1 MAVGSWGPVEHPTD
15 KGGPAAGAEGTVT
28 QPHVRGGDA
37 PRHPT
42 DYNATDGRH
51 NREAGLRPWASVDHF
66 SGPTSDTD
74 FGSTTGSFE
83 DGPGV
88 WRQT

>member
-1 MAVGSWGPVEHPTD
+1 MAGWGPIQKDTTTGRAIGEE
-15 KGGPAAGAEGTVT
+15 GAVT
-28 QPHVRGGDA
+28 QPHVNGGSA

-42 DYNATDGRH
+42 DYDATDGRH
-51 NREAGLRPWASVDHF
+51 NREAGLRPWASIDHF

-74 FGSTTGSFE
+74 FGNTTGSFE